1 MVGREILPAEFRKC
15 WPLRYRDLTFIQ
27 RVGRRLAPDNLWRA
41 PLANAADQELA
52 DTYGS
57 LGKAMVL
64 YGHIHHGF
72 VRSLASQVIT
82 NCGSV
87 SLSYDGDPR
96 ASYAVVDNREIEL
109 RRVAYDIDREVMRL
123 KRSNYPFAD

>member
-1 MVGREILPAEFRKC
+1 MKIV
-15 WPLRYRDLTFIQ
+15 
-27 RVGRRLAPDNLWRA
+27 
-41 PLANAADQELA
+41 

-57 LGKAMVL
+57 LGKRIVV

-72 VRSLASQVIT
+72 VRSLTSHVVA

-96 ASYAVVDNREIEL
+96 ASYAIVDDGEVVL
-109 RRVAYDIDREVMRL
+109 RRIEYDIDREVTRL
-123 KRSNYPFAD
+123 KQSNYPFADWLASILTTGRYVKPPAYGPEDA